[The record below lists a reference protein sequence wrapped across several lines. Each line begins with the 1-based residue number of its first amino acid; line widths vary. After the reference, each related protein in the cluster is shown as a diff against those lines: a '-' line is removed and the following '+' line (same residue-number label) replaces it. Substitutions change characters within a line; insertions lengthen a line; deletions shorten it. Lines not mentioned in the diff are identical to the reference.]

1 MKIIDHPYQHL
12 ISENYLSHYDYY
24 LIKNNVSFDEIKKY
38 CTNPDNPEYYIR
50 IRKGKLIPGSKIIAS
65 LSNLYVANVPT
76 PVFVPFAYFPA
87 GDSKVSGFIFP
98 TFGESN
104 QRGYYLQNMGYYLPF
119 GDFLDVN
126 LTGDYYTN
134 GSYGFRWD
142 SNYKLRY
149 KFSGSFSFRYE
160 KSI

>member
-1 MKIIDHPYQHL
+1 M
-12 ISENYLSHYDYY
+12 
-24 LIKNNVSFDEIKKY
+24 
-38 CTNPDNPEYYIR
+38 
-50 IRKGKLIPGSKIIAS
+50 
-65 LSNLYVANVPT
+65 
-76 PVFVPFAYFPA
+76 FVPFAYFPA
-87 GDSKVSGFIFP
+87 GESKESGFIFP

-160 KSI
+160 KVVNGERGFDDFNKSTVFNARWSHRQDSKSNPYSNFSASVNIGSSDYFRQSINQLNNSNFLNNNMSSSVSLSLIHI